1 MVLFVFGLLGVALGT
16 TEEIVVFLL
25 GEVDVVVTMGMGV
38 FCGVVPVVLPKGVG
52 SKVSGLTVI
61 PGLQLQ
67 VVD

>member
-1 MVLFVFGLLGVALGT
+1 VLLVVGLHGVALST

-38 FCGVVPVVLPKGVG
+38 FCGIVPVVLPEGVG
-52 SKVSGLTVI
+52 SKIGGLTVV

-67 VVD
+67 IVH